1 LNDLQHILTGSPDAH
16 SYASSNFEIGAPPML
31 NFWKDIQYAFRALLK
46 NPGFAIIGIVTLA
59 LGMAANTTIFSVVNG
74 LILRPMSV
82 PHPEQI
88 TVLALQQSGTPG
100 LQNFSYPDF
109 LDLRSQTDSLGELFA
124 YRVSLAGLNVDNK
137 GDHCIISRVSNN
149 FFSALGITPA
159 AGRLILPTEGVT
171 PGADPIVVLGYSY
184 WQKRFAGD
192 PDVLGKHVEMNGHP
206 ATIVGVTPKG
216 FYGTYAMLNMDA
228 YVPLSATFTE
238 EFGTPV
244 TDMWT
249 KRELRTLI
257 VLGRLKPGV
266 DLKHAQASLDL
277 VAKRIGEQYP
287 DSDKDISVRAYPEK
301 RARPEPDDT
310 LPTVAF
316 IFISLS
322 SLVLLVACF
331 NVANV
336 LLVRATVRQR
346 EMAIRAALGAGR
358 SRLVRQY
365 LTESLLLALFGG
377 GAGLLLASWASGFL
391 SSLSLGTSLPVQFDF
406 RPDGRVYLFAFA
418 AVLITG
424 LIVGIVPALRTART
438 DVTSILHEGGRG
450 SSDGPRRQF
459 TRNSLV
465 AAQVAGSLVLLIV
478 AGLFIR
484 SLGKAQNINLG
495 FDPNQVLNLSTD
507 VGGLGYSEARGRE
520 FYRDLETRIRA
531 LPGVVSEAQ
540 AFTVPLGYISEYVP
554 VSIPG
559 RPVEAGKQPPGVED
573 NSVTPGYF
581 NTLRM
586 PLLRGR
592 DFTEADGPTAP
603 PVAVISEAM
612 AKKFW
617 PAENALGKTFFI
629 KDNPAKPIE
638 IIGVIQ
644 DAKYRDITE
653 DPQPIFYIPF
663 AQSYMSMRT
672 IHVRTSVPPESLAV
686 QIQELISQLAPGLAV
701 SEVQDMRH
709 ALQGANGFFF
719 YSFGAQVTAVL
730 GLLGLILAVVGIYSV
745 VSYAAAQRTQE
756 IGIRIAMGASPS
768 DILRMVLRQGISVVG
783 IGLVLGLVI
792 SLAGTRL
799 LSGLVVGV
807 KPSDPITFIIVVL
820 LLTGIALFACWIP
833 ARRAT
838 RIDPLIAL
846 RHE

>member
-1 LNDLQHILTGSPDAH
+1 
-16 SYASSNFEIGAPPML
+16 
-31 NFWKDIQYAFRALLK
+31 
-46 NPGFAIIGIVTLA
+46 
-59 LGMAANTTIFSVVNG
+59 
-74 LILRPMSV
+74 
-82 PHPEQI
+82 
-88 TVLALQQSGTPG
+88 
-100 LQNFSYPDF
+100 
-109 LDLRSQTDSLGELFA
+109 
-124 YRVSLAGLNVDNK
+124 
-137 GDHCIISRVSNN
+137 
-149 FFSALGITPA
+149 
-159 AGRLILPTEGVT
+159 
-171 PGADPIVVLGYSY
+171 
-184 WQKRFAGD
+184 
-192 PDVLGKHVEMNGHP
+192 
-206 ATIVGVTPKG
+206 
-216 FYGTYAMLNMDA
+216 
-228 YVPLSATFTE
+228 
-238 EFGTPV
+238 
-244 TDMWT
+244 
-249 KRELRTLI
+249 
-257 VLGRLKPGV
+257 
-266 DLKHAQASLDL
+266 
-277 VAKRIGEQYP
+277 
-287 DSDKDISVRAYPEK
+287 
-301 RARPEPDDT
+301 
-310 LPTVAF
+310 
-316 IFISLS
+316 
-322 SLVLLVACF
+322 
-331 NVANV
+331 
-336 LLVRATVRQR
+336 
-346 EMAIRAALGAGR
+346 
-358 SRLVRQY
+358 
-365 LTESLLLALFGG
+365 LLLALLGG
-377 GAGLLLASWASGFL
+377 GAGLLLASWASGLL
-391 SSLSLGTSLPVQFDF
+391 SSLSLGTSLPIHFDF
-406 RPDGRVYLFAFA
+406 HPDGRVYLFAFA
-418 AVLITG
+418 AIFLTG
-424 LIVGIVPALRTART
+424 LIVGIVPALRVART
-438 DVTSILHEGGRG
+438 DVSSILHEGGRG

-459 TRNSLV
+459 ARNTLV

-478 AGLFIR
+478 AGLFMR

-495 FDPNQVLNLSTD
+495 FDPDQVLNLTTD
-507 VGGLGYSEARGRE
+507 VNGLGYSEARGRE

-540 AFTVPLGYISEYVP
+540 AFTVPLGYISED
-554 VSIPG
+554 VSVTIPG
-559 RPVEAGKQPPGVED
+559 RPVEPGKQPPAIED

-617 PAENALGKTFFI
+617 PAEDALGKQFLI

-638 IIGVIQ
+638 VIGVIQ

-653 DPQPIFYIPF
+653 EPRPIFYQPF

-686 QIQELISQLAPGLAV
+686 QIQEQISELAPGLAV
-701 SEVQDMRH
+701 SEVQDMKQ

-756 IGIRIAMGASPS
+756 IGIRIAMGASPG
-768 DILRMVLRQGISVVG
+768 DILKMVLRQGISVVG
-783 IGLVLGLVI
+783 IGLALGLVI

-807 KPSDPITFIIVVL
+807 KPSDPITFIVVVL

>member
-1 LNDLQHILTGSPDAH
+1 
-16 SYASSNFEIGAPPML
+16 ML
-31 NFWKDIQYAFRALLK
+31 NFWKDVQFAFRTLTK
-46 NPGFAIIGIVTLA
+46 NPGFALIGIVTLA

-74 LILRPMSV
+74 LILRPLPV
-82 PHPEQI
+82 PHAEQM
-88 TVLALQQSGTPG
+88 TVLALQQTGTAE
-100 LQNFSYPDF
+100 LQSFSYPDF
-109 LDLRSQTDSLGELFA
+109 LDLRSQSASVGDLFT

-149 FFSALGITPA
+149 YFSVLGIAPA
-159 AGRLILPTEGVT
+159 AGRLILPTEGIN

-192 PDVLGKHVEMNGHP
+192 PDVVGKHVEMNGHP

-244 TDMWT
+244 NDMWT
-249 KRELRTLI
+249 KRELRSLT
-257 VLGRLKPGV
+257 VLARLKPGV
-266 DLKHAQASLDL
+266 DVKQAQASLNV
-277 VAKRIGEQYP
+277 VAKRIADQHP
-287 DSDKDISVRAYPEK
+287 DTEKGISVRVFPEK
-301 RARPEPDDT
+301 LARPEPDNDNT
-310 LPTVAF
+310 LPTVAL
-316 IFISLS
+316 IFIALS

-365 LTESLLLALFGG
+365 LTESLLLAFLGG
-377 GAGLLLASWASGFL
+377 GAGLLLASWAAGFL
-391 SSLSLGTSLPVQFDF
+391 SSISLGTSLPVQFDF

-418 AVLITG
+418 AVFLTG
-424 LIVGIVPALRTART
+424 LIVGIVPALRIART

-459 TRNSLV
+459 ARNTLV

-495 FDPNQVLNLSTD
+495 FDPDHVLNLSTD
-507 VGGLGYSEARGRE
+507 VNGLGFSEARGRE

-531 LPGVVSEAQ
+531 LPGVVSESQ
-540 AFTVPLGYISEYVP
+540 AFIVPLGYISEDVP

-559 RPVEAGKQPPGVED
+559 RPVEPGKQPPGIED

-581 NTLRM
+581 NTLRI

-617 PAENALGKTFFI
+617 PAEDALGKRFFI
-629 KDNPAKPIE
+629 KDNSAKPIE
-638 IIGVIQ
+638 VIGVIQ

-653 DPQPIFYIPF
+653 EPRPIFYRPI
-663 AQSYMSMRT
+663 AQNYMSMRT
-672 IHVRTSVPPESLAV
+672 IHVRASVPPESLAV
-686 QIQELISQLAPGLAV
+686 QIEEQISELAPGLAV
-701 SEVQDMRH
+701 SEVQNMRQ

-719 YSFGAQVTAVL
+719 YNFGAQLTAVL
-730 GLLGLILAVVGIYSV
+730 GLLGLVLAVVGIYSV

-756 IGIRIAMGASPS
+756 IGIRIAMGAAPS
-768 DILRMVLRQGISVVG
+768 DILRMVLRQGLGVVG
-783 IGLVLGLVI
+783 IGLALGLVI
-792 SLAGTRL
+792 ALAGTRL
-799 LSGLVVGV
+799 LGGLVIGI
-807 KPSDPITFIIVVL
+807 KPSDPLTFAVVVL
-820 LLTGIALFACWIP
+820 LLTAIALFACWIP

-838 RIDPLIAL
+838 RIDPLVAL
-846 RHE
+846 RYE

>member
-1 LNDLQHILTGSPDAH
+1 V
-16 SYASSNFEIGAPPML
+16 L
-31 NFWKDIQYAFRALLK
+31 NFWKDIQYAFRTLTK
-46 NPGFAIIGIVTLA
+46 NPGFAFIGIVTLA

-74 LILRPMSV
+74 LLLRPLPV
-82 PHPEQI
+82 PHPEQV
-88 TVLALQQSGTPG
+88 TVLALQQSGTPE
-100 LQNFSYPDF
+100 LQSFSYPDF
-109 LDLRSQTDSLGELFA
+109 LDLRSQSDSIGDLFA
-124 YRVSLAGLNVDNK
+124 YRTSLAGLTVDKK

-149 FFSALGITPA
+149 YFSVLGIAPA
-159 AGRLILPTEGVT
+159 AGRLILPTEGIS

-184 WQKRFAGD
+184 WQKRFASD
-192 PDVLGKHVEMNGHP
+192 PSVIGKHVEVNGHP

-228 YVPLSATFTE
+228 YVPLSAAFTDE
-238 EFGTPV
+238 VGTPV

-249 KRELRTLI
+249 KRELRSLT

-266 DLKHAQASLDL
+266 DIKQAQASLN
-277 VAKRIGEQYP
+277 VTAKRIAEQHP
-287 DSDKDISVRAYPEK
+287 DTDKDISVRVYLEK
-301 RARPEPDDT
+301 LARPEPDNENT

-316 IFISLS
+316 IFIALS

-358 SRLVRQY
+358 GRLVRQY
-365 LTESLLLALFGG
+365 LTESLLLAFLGG

-406 RPDGRVYLFAFA
+406 RPDGRVYLFALT
-418 AVLITG
+418 AVLLTG
-424 LIVGIVPALRTART
+424 LIVGIVPALRIART
-438 DVTSILHEGGRG
+438 DVSSVLHEGGRG

-459 TRNSLV
+459 TRNTLV

-484 SLGKAQNINLG
+484 SLGKAQSINLG
-495 FDPNQVLNLSTD
+495 FDPDQVLNLSTD

-520 FYRDLETRIRA
+520 FYRDLEARIRT

-540 AFTVPLGYISEYVP
+540 AFTVPLGYISAADR
-554 VSIPG
+554 VSIPQH
-559 RPVEAGKQPPGVED
+559 PVEPGKQAPSVGN

-581 NTLRM
+581 QTLRI

-592 DFTEADGPTAP
+592 DFTDADSATAP
-603 PVAVISEAM
+603 RVAVISEAM
-612 AKKFW
+612 ANKFW
-617 PAENALGKTFFI
+617 PNEDALGKRFDI

-638 IIGVIQ
+638 VIGVVQ
-644 DAKYRDITE
+644 DAKYRDVTE
-653 DPQPIFYIPF
+653 APQPYFYLPLS
-663 AQSYMSMRT
+663 QSYMPLRT
-672 IHVRTSVPPESLAV
+672 IHVRTSVPPETLAV
-686 QIQELISQLAPGLAV
+686 QIEEQIRELAPGLAV
-701 SEVQDMRH
+701 SEVQNMRQ

-719 YSFGAQVTAVL
+719 YSFGAQLTAVM

-756 IGIRIAMGASPS
+756 IGIRIAMGASPRG
-768 DILRMVLRQGISVVG
+768 ILKMVLRQGLGVVG
-783 IGLVLGLVI
+783 IGLALGLVI
-792 SLAGTRL
+792 ALAGTRL
-799 LSGLVVGV
+799 MSGLIVGI
-807 KPSDPITFIIVVL
+807 KPSDPLTFAVVVL
-820 LLTGIALFACWIP
+820 LLTAIALFACWVP

-838 RIDPLIAL
+838 RIDPLVAL